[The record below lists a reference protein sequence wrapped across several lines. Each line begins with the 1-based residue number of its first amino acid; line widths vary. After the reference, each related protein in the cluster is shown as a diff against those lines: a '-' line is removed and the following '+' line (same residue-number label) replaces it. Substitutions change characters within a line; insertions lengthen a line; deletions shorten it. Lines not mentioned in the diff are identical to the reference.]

1 MVLFLVTLAPIRL
14 DDVFLYMTFGRILVN
29 EGGFGLIDPL
39 IFTISDHHWQLW
51 HEWLS
56 YLIYYSAY
64 FVGGFEGLI
73 VFRALLVTSMGLL
86 VWRVANRA
94 GLSSLL
100 RLVLLAGTVYSAS
113 PRAFRDRSSAITD
126 LFVVILLYLLTH
138 PRITA
143 QGSRLKWFIPALFL
157 VWMQLHSLYLVGWF
171 VLGLFVLS
179 NFYGWD
185 NLSRRDWLTILG
197 ASVLVT
203 LINPE
208 FIDGVLWPIRAIF
221 HPNWGPLGEI
231 TEFQPT
237 LTAEFLDM
245 PYKIFAT
252 GFMGFTV
259 ILTAL
264 SAKQKGFFP
273 LLVAITLTIFGLRY
287 VRMMSM
293 TSFGCAL
300 LIAYCWPNPILKWR
314 FLSTRSADFTARL
327 VSLGLVIWLCVSQD
341 RGLRFITNGNPL
353 HATVPHRAVD
363 FLKTLPP
370 GPIFN
375 GWELGGYLAWEL
387 NGRQKI
393 AAHGFISDPGLVEKY
408 IYRATV
414 TREGWDEIILRG
426 GVEYVFLRRQIFE
439 ESRQA
444 AWIRE
449 LESPAWRPIFVD
461 GAAVI
466 FQRVR

>member
-1 MVLFLVTLAPIRL
+1 
-14 DDVFLYMTFGRILVN
+14 MTFGRLLVN

-39 IFTISDHHWQLW
+39 IFTISNHHWQLW

-56 YLIYYSAY
+56 YLIYYFAY
-64 FVGGFEGLI
+64 LTGGFEGLI
-73 VFRALLVTSMGLL
+73 VFRALLVTAMGLL
-86 VWRVANRA
+86 VWRVATRA
-94 GLSSLL
+94 GLSPLL
-100 RLVLLAGTVYSAS
+100 RLALLAGALFAAS
-113 PRAFRDRSSAITD
+113 PRAFRDRSSAFTD
-126 LFVVILLYLLTH
+126 LFVVILLYGLTH
-138 PRITA
+138 PKVTD

-171 VLGLFVLS
+171 VLGLFVLA
-179 NFYGWD
+179 NFYAWD
-185 NLSRRDWLTILG
+185 NRSRRDWLAVLG
-197 ASVLVT
+197 LSVLVT

-208 FIDGVLWPIRAIF
+208 FVDGVLWPIRAIF

-237 LTAEFLDM
+237 LKAEFLDT
-245 PYKIFAT
+245 PYKVFASV
-252 GFMGFTV
+252 FMSLTV
-259 ILTAL
+259 ILTVV
-264 SAKQKGFFP
+264 SVKQKGFFP
-273 LLVAITLTIFGLRY
+273 VLVAITLTVFGLRY

-293 TSFGCAL
+293 TGFGCAL
-300 LIAYCWPNPILKWR
+300 LIAYCLPSTILNWHWFSGR
-314 FLSTRSADFTARL
+314 VLDFITRIVAIC
-327 VSLGLVIWLCVSQD
+327 LVIWLCVSEE
-341 RGLRFITNGNPL
+341 RGLRFITSENPL
-353 HATVPHRAVD
+353 HPTVPKGAVEY
-363 FLKTLPP
+363 LKSLPP

-387 NGRQKI
+387 NGRQQI
-393 AAHGFISDPGLVEKY
+393 AAHGFISDPDLVEKY

-414 TREGWDEIILRG
+414 TREGWDEIIIRG

-449 LESPAWRPIFVD
+449 LDGPAWRPIFVD

-466 FQRVR
+466 FQRNR

>member
-1 MVLFLVTLAPIRL
+1 VVLFLVALAPIRL
-14 DDVFLYMTFGRILVN
+14 DDVFLYMTFGRLLVN
-29 EGGFGLIDPL
+29 AGGFGLIDPL
-39 IFTISDHHWQLW
+39 IFTIADHHWQLW
-51 HEWLS
+51 HEWLA
-56 YLIYYSAY
+56 YLIYYFTYLS
-64 FVGGFEGLI
+64 GGFEGLI
-73 VFRALLVTSMGLL
+73 VFRALLVTAMGLL
-86 VWRVANRA
+86 VWRVATRV
-94 GLSSLL
+94 GFSPLL
-100 RLVLLAGTVYSAS
+100 RAALLASALYAAS
-113 PRAFRDRSSAITD
+113 PRAFRDRSSAISD
-126 LFVVILLYLLTH
+126 LFVVILLYILTH

-143 QGSRLKWFIPALFL
+143 PGSRLKWFIPLLFL

-171 VLGLFVLS
+171 LLGLFVVT
-179 NFYGWD
+179 NF
-185 NLSRRDWLTILG
+185 RRDWLGVLG
-197 ASVLVT
+197 LSVLVT

-237 LTAEFLDM
+237 LSAEFLDT

-252 GFMGFTV
+252 LFMGLTV
-259 ILTAL
+259 IVAAL
-264 SAKQKGFFP
+264 NVKQKGFFP
-273 LLVAITLTIFGLRY
+273 LLVAITLTLFGLRY

-293 TSFGCAL
+293 TGFGCAL
-300 LIAYCWPNPILKWR
+300 LIAYCWPSFILKWR
-314 FLSTRSADFTARL
+314 LLSSKGADFTARL
-327 VSLGLVIWLCVSQD
+327 VALSLVIWLCVSD
-341 RGLRFITNGNPL
+341 ERGLRFLLHKDPL
-353 HATVPHRAVD
+353 HPTVPQRAVE

-393 AAHGFISDPGLVEKY
+393 AAHGFISDPQLVEKH

-466 FQRVR
+466 FQRAR